1 VFDLRYH
8 VASLAAVFIALIIG
22 ILVGVGLSGS
32 GVTKEADLKRVQ
44 LERDNARADAQR
56 YQLQRDQLRKAST
69 AFSLAYPAVMRGLL
83 AGKRIAVLYVGPAD
97 GRVSGAV
104 DTTLADAGAR
114 PAVRTLSL
122 KVPLDVDAL
131 DQALAAKGP
140 QFSRFADPAELPAL
154 ASALTA
160 EFVTGGDTPL
170 WDGLGR
176 QLVVERGG
184 NTRVRVDGVV
194 VARSVKPQQGD
205 TARFLRGLYTE
216 LASSGI
222 PVVGIELT
230 GSNPSAIPTFT
241 ERGLSSV
248 DDVDRDTGRSALAL
262 LLAGARSGHYGVRDD
277 AEAIIPRS
285 E

>member
-44 LERDNARADAQR
+44 LERDIARADAQR

-69 AFSLAYPAVMRGLL
+69 AFSLVYPAVMRGLL
-83 AGKRIAVLYVGPAD
+83 TGKRIAVLYVGPAD
-97 GRVSGAV
+97 GRVSGAI

-114 PAVRTLSL
+114 LVRTLSL
-122 KVPLDVDAL
+122 KVPLDVAAL
-131 DQALAAKGP
+131 EQSLAAKGP
-140 QFSRFADPAELPAL
+140 PFTRYADPAELPAL
-154 ASALTA
+154 GAALAA
-160 EFVTGGDTPL
+160 EFVTGGETPL

-176 QLVVERGG
+176 QLVVERSG
-184 NTRVRVDGVV
+184 NTRLLVDGVV
-194 VARSVKPQQGD
+194 VARTVEPQAAD
-205 TARFLRGLYTE
+205 TARFLRAVYTE

-222 PVVGIELT
+222 PVVGTELT
-230 GSNPSAIPTFT
+230 GVNPSAIPTFT

-248 DDVDRDTGRSALAL
+248 DDIDRDTGRAALAL